1 MGSPLVLVVE
11 DDPGVRAAASR
22 LLSSAG
28 YAVLDAED
36 GREALDLLRHLAP
49 AVDLVLTDIR
59 MPRMTGMELARAIAE
74 LWPDLPVLFMTGF
87 SEDLLGWLPED
98 ARRDR
103 VITKPFEYDDMLR
116 LLATWLPAT

>member
-1 MGSPLVLVVE
+1 MVLVVE
-11 DDPGVRAAASR
+11 DDRGVRVAASR

-98 ARRDR
+98 ARRNR
-103 VITKPFEYDDMLR
+103 VLTKPFEYDAMLR
-116 LLATWLPAT
+116 LVASWLPAT